1 MKTRKWKPLNIS
13 EQNGQVMPSDAKCQ
27 MLKRVQLV
35 HILGT
40 AAPPSRKLHLA
51 IDKMALSLR
60 NLRVLGHNK
69 EVY

>member
-1 MKTRKWKPLNIS
+1 
-13 EQNGQVMPSDAKCQ
+13 

-60 NLRVLGHNK
+60 NLRILGHNK